1 MLDLWFPTQIYREK
15 LEDFEQ
21 INSELR
27 PVVKAVSLD
36 TPCGGSAWIGR
47 PYNTC
52 GTWNI
57 ATDER
62 FKIITDKVTRA
73 ANMYCSLLGVDTGKH
88 PVKCE
93 EGWLNIYEHSDFQ
106 EYHAHDGFKISAV
119 YYLDTTENSSIY
131 FQSPYHDV
139 NPLPIRLHSAITDQR
154 ADYRVEEGQIIVFR
168 SYLRH
173 CVPPLKDNG
182 TRISL
187 AFNFN

>member
-1 MLDLWFPTQIYREK
+1 MLDLWFPTQIYKERIA
-15 LEDFEQ
+15 DFKE
-21 INSELR
+21 INSNLKT
-27 PVVKAVSLD
+27 VVGNLSQ
-36 TPCGGSAWIGR
+36 TIPCGGAAWIGR

-57 ATDER
+57 VTDEQ
-62 FKIITDKVTRA
+62 FKLITDKVTNA
-73 ANMYCSLLGVDTGKH
+73 VTTYCGLLGVDTRKN

-93 EGWLNIYEHSDFQ
+93 EGWLNIYQHSDFQ

-119 YYLDTTENSSIY
+119 YYIETTENSSIY
-131 FQSPYHDV
+131 FESPYHDV
-139 NPLPIRLHSAITDQR
+139 NPLPTKLHSAITDKR
-154 ADYRVEEGQIIVFR
+154 AEYKVEAGQIIVFR

-173 CVPPLKDNG
+173 CVPPLKDDG